1 MRVYVAVFA
10 LCLIAAILTSQP
22 NSSSR
27 KSQIASPAQGNH
39 GEAVGVNGDKD
50 KTNAKD
56 AAAATNDSPPDWY
69 ASPAWWLIP
78 IGIITF
84 GAICWQA
91 VEMRRATDAMRRNT
105 DLQKASIRQWL
116 VLEFIKSK
124 FNESLFEP
132 SGEIK
137 QHLSIELRLQAVNK
151 TPLPLTIKKVVTK
164 ISRHVEGREPE
175 WEAFE
180 VEDRE
185 ILPPVSDGKGGVYP
199 FFVPLQLN
207 GKEVKTYQ
215 TNQFIVSISS
225 HAFFESA
232 AGGAEEHTSGS
243 LVRCGPF
250 EDVILPYVGKNPRR
264 PQGQDKPN

>member
-1 MRVYVAVFA
+1 MRVYFAVFA
-10 LCLIAAILTSQP
+10 LCFIAAILTIQP
-22 NSSSR
+22 NSGSQ
-27 KSQIASPAQGNH
+27 KSQNASLVQGNH
-39 GEAVGVNGDKD
+39 SGAAVVSDDKN
-50 KTNAKD
+50 KTAKD
-56 AAAATNDSPPDWY
+56 AAAANNSRPELY
-69 ASPAWWLIP
+69 ASPAWLILV
-78 IGIITF
+78 GIITF

-91 VEMRRATDAMRRNT
+91 VEMRHATEAMRQNT
-105 DLQKASIRQWL
+105 DLQKASMRQWL

-124 FNESLFEP
+124 FNENLFEP

-164 ISRHVEGREPE
+164 INRHVDGREPE
-175 WEAFE
+175 WETFE
-180 VEDRE
+180 VEDTE

-225 HAFFESA
+225 RAFFEPA
-232 AGGAEEHTSGS
+232 AGGAEEHSSGS

-250 EDVILPYVGKNPRR
+250 EDVILPYIGKTPRQ
-264 PQGQDKPN
+264 PQDEDKPN